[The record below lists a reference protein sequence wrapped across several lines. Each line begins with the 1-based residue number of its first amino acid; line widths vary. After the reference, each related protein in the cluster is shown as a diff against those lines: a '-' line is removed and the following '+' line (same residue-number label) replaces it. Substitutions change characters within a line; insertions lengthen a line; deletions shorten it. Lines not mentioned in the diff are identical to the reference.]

1 MEDTHQPSISFCVE
15 CRDQEA
21 SIFCEQ
27 CDEDFCEV
35 CHGMLHRTGNRRK
48 HTAKN
53 LKVSTAPITSQTTMT
68 EADTKPSTS
77 DNTSSKE
84 PSMKNGA
91 SSSTVSTLTLDGTI
105 INGNGATFGEWMTK
119 RAKHVPL
126 RLDAQERGMLRL
138 LEAALNVS
146 EYTDR
151 IDIIS
156 YSNKAKRIVLQI
168 KDICDIIS
176 GLLVSGDYKLGAR
189 LFAEQSIKENE
200 AFFQRVFEVGRRYKI
215 MNPEKMRSNY
225 GKLMYMLMD
234 SVIPE
239 VEAALGFSCVIPI
252 KTVYDFLKENECVEV
267 LHDDNIALAT
277 REIAP
282 EYKTREQVQDEIQR
296 KQLAIESLCKQYSN
310 DRVSAQDIERCLAS
324 LSDNHAFLK
333 SNRDPCEKMM
343 KYLGK
348 YYHPSKSESGYSLA
362 IMAGRHGHRL
372 THTHSSQYSYVHQ
385 SLTLWREIVHDM
397 FMLWHLSDEDLT
409 SSMNPYR
416 LTNTGQ
422 GLQRIQPCSQVSRAM
437 HKILHRAQKKCGS
450 WVGSSVIHLGDRN
463 VPNAFMFI
471 DKYNQVARILSPIV
485 STLDKLDTVVKED
498 EELARYIN
506 TMYGSVDQC
515 RKDILHDFFRS
526 GFDGSGAD
534 NYFDAGSCID
544 GRLTSA
550 WNWCSQIEKKPFFPV
565 FLLTGFVGFDG
576 GGW

>member
-1 MEDTHQPSISFCVE
+1 MEQSHLPDNTTFCVE
-15 CRDQEA
+15 CRDQES

-35 CHGMLHRTGNRRK
+35 CHGMLHRTGKRRK
-48 HTAKN
+48 HTAKS
-53 LKVSTAPITSQTTMT
+53 LKPTTTPPQPSETMT
-68 EADTKPSTS
+68 TATIDT
-77 DNTSSKE
+77 DNGNTV
-84 PSMKNGA
+84 KNGK
-91 SSSTVSTLTLDGTI
+91 STSTVSSVTLDGTI
-105 INGNGATFGEWMTK
+105 INGNGGGPTFGDWMIK

-200 AFFQRVFEVGRRYKI
+200 EFFQRVFEVGRRYKI

-239 VEAALGFSCVIPI
+239 VETILGFRCVVPI
-252 KTVYDFLKENECVEV
+252 KTVYDFLKQSECVDV
-267 LHDDNIALAT
+267 LHDENIALAT
-277 REIAP
+277 REVST
-282 EYKTREQVQDEIQR
+282 EFKTREQVQDEVQR
-296 KQLAIESLCKQYSN
+296 KRAAIDALCKQYSN
-310 DRVSAQDIERCLAS
+310 DQISAQDIERCLSS

-333 SNRDPCEKMM
+333 SNRDPCEKML

-348 YYHPSKSESGYSLA
+348 FYQPSKSESGYSLA

-372 THTHSSQYSYVHQ
+372 THSHSSQYSYVHQ

-397 FMLWHLSDEDLT
+397 FMLWHLSDEDLI
-409 SSMNPYR
+409 SSCNPYR

-437 HKILHRAQKKCGS
+437 HKILHRAQNKSGS
-450 WVGSSVIHLGDRN
+450 WVGSSVIHLGDRD

-471 DKYNQVARILSPIV
+471 DKYNQVARILAPIV

-498 EELARYIN
+498 AELAHYIDSI
-506 TMYGSVDQC
+506 YGGVDQC
-515 RKDILHDFFRS
+515 RKDILHDFFRF

-534 NYFDAGSCID
+534 NYFDAGS
-544 GRLTSA
+544 
-550 WNWCSQIEKKPFFPV
+550 WCSQIEKKKFFPV

>member
-1 MEDTHQPSISFCVE
+1 MSWD
-15 CRDQEA
+15 A
-21 SIFCEQ
+21 
-27 CDEDFCEV
+27 
-35 CHGMLHRTGNRRK
+35 HRTGKRRK
-48 HTAKN
+48 HTAKS
-53 LKVSTAPITSQTTMT
+53 LKPTIVPPQPSETMT
-68 EADTKPSTS
+68 TATTNTDNVNGTEANAPTTENGEAPV
-77 DNTSSKE
+77 
-84 PSMKNGA
+84 KNGK
-91 SSSTVSTLTLDGTI
+91 STSTVSSVTLDGTI
-105 INGNGATFGEWMTK
+105 INGSGGGPTFGDWMIK

-200 AFFQRVFEVGRRYKI
+200 EFFQRVFEVGRRYKI

-239 VEAALGFSCVIPI
+239 VETILGFRCVVPI
-252 KTVYDFLKENECVEV
+252 KTVYDFLKQSECVGV
-267 LHDDNIALAT
+267 LHDENIALAT
-277 REIAP
+277 REVST
-282 EYKTREQVQDEIQR
+282 EFKTREQVQDEVQR
-296 KQLAIESLCKQYSN
+296 KRAAMDALCKQYSN
-310 DRVSAQDIERCLAS
+310 DQISAQDIERCLSS

-333 SNRDPCEKMM
+333 SNRDPCEKML

-348 YYHPSKSESGYSLA
+348 YYQPSKSESGYSLA

-372 THTHSSQYSYVHQ
+372 THSHSSQYSYVHQ

-397 FMLWHLSDEDLT
+397 FMLWHLSDEDLI
-409 SSMNPYR
+409 SSCNPYR

-437 HKILHRAQKKCGS
+437 HKILHRAQNKSGS
-450 WVGSSVIHLGDRN
+450 WVGSSVIHLGDRD

-485 STLDKLDTVVKED
+485 SALDKLDTVVKED
-498 EELARYIN
+498 AELAHYIDSI
-506 TMYGSVDQC
+506 YGGVDQC
-515 RKDILHDFFRS
+515 RKDILHDFFRF

-550 WNWCSQIEKKPFFPV
+550 WNWCSQIEKKKFFPV

>member
-1 MEDTHQPSISFCVE
+1 METTQETVNPTSTTSFCVE

-35 CHGMLHRTGNRRK
+35 CHGMLHRTGKRRK

-53 LKVSTAPITSQTTMT
+53 LKVAPPPSSTSV
-68 EADTKPSTS
+68 ADTSSINGLESTLKS
-77 DNTSSKE
+77 DK
-84 PSMKNGA
+84 
-91 SSSTVSTLTLDGTI
+91 SSSTTSAMTLDGTI
-105 INGNGATFGEWMTK
+105 INGSSGPTFGDWMIK

-126 RLDAQERGMLRL
+126 RLDTQERGMLRL

-151 IDIIS
+151 IDILS
-156 YSNKAKRIVLQI
+156 YSNKAKRIVGQI

-200 AFFQRVFEVGRRYKI
+200 VFFQRVFEVGRRYKI

-239 VEAALGFSCVIPI
+239 VEMALGFNCVIPI
-252 KTVYDFLKENECVEV
+252 KTVYDFLKENGGMDL

-277 REIAP
+277 REISP
-282 EYKTREQVQDEIQR
+282 EFKSNEQVQEEIQR
-296 KQLAIESLCKQYSN
+296 KKAAIQALCNHYST
-310 DRVSAQDIERCLAS
+310 DRISTQDIERCLSS

-333 SNRDPCEKMM
+333 SNRDPCEKML
-343 KYLGK
+343 KYLAK
-348 YYHPSKSESGYSLA
+348 YYQPGKSESNYSLA

-372 THTHSSQYSYVHQ
+372 THSHSSQYNYVYQ

-409 SSMNPYR
+409 CSMNPYR

-422 GLQRIQPCSQVSRAM
+422 GLQRIQPCSQVSKAM
-437 HKILHRAQKKCGS
+437 HRILHRAQTKSGS
-450 WVGSSVIHLGDRN
+450 WVGSSVIHLGDRD

-471 DKYNQVARILSPIV
+471 DKYNQVARILAPIV
-485 STLDKLDTVVKED
+485 STLDKLDSVVKED
-498 EELARYIN
+498 EELSNYI
-506 TMYGSVDQC
+506 TTIYGGVDQC
-515 RKDILHDFFRS
+515 RKDILHDFFRF

-534 NYFDAGSCID
+534 NYFDAGS
-544 GRLTSA
+544 
-550 WNWCSQIEKKPFFPV
+550 WCSQIEKKKFFPV
-565 FLLTGFVGFDG
+565 FLLTGFIGFDG
-576 GGW
+576 GSW

>member
-1 MEDTHQPSISFCVE
+1 MATNIHQPSIDFCVE

-21 SIFCEQ
+21 AIFCEQ

-53 LKVSTAPITSQTTMT
+53 LNISSNKIATATM
-68 EADTKPSTS
+68 
-77 DNTSSKE
+77 DNDNRGHDLDELTDSNLNMQI
-84 PSMKNGA
+84 PVKNVLP
-91 SSSTVSTLTLDGTI
+91 SSTTSTLSLDGTI
-105 INGNGATFGEWMTK
+105 IHGSGAAFGEWMTK

-126 RLDAQERGMLRL
+126 RLDTQERSMLRL
-138 LEAALNVS
+138 LDAALNVS

-156 YSNKAKRIVLQI
+156 YSNKSRRIVLQI
-168 KDICDIIS
+168 EDICNIIS
-176 GLLVSGDYKLGAR
+176 GLLVSGDYKLGSR
-189 LFAEQSIKENE
+189 LFAEQSIKENGE
-200 AFFQRVFEVGRRYKI
+200 FFQRVFEVGRRYKI
-215 MNPEKMRSNY
+215 MNPEKMRSTF

-239 VEAALGFSCVIPI
+239 VERALGFSCVIPI
-252 KTVYDFLKENECVEV
+252 KTVYGFLKERECIEL

-277 REIAP
+277 RDVSSD
-282 EYKTREQVQDEIQR
+282 YKTREQIQGEVQR
-296 KQLAIESLCKQYSN
+296 KRLAIENLCLKYSN
-310 DRVSAQDIERCLAS
+310 ERISSKDIERCLAS

-333 SNRDPCEKMM
+333 SNRDPCEKML
-343 KYLGK
+343 KYLSK
-348 YYHPSKSESGYSLA
+348 YFNPSKAENGYSLA
-362 IMAGRHGHRL
+362 IMAGRNGHRL

-385 SLTLWREIVHDM
+385 SFTLWREIVHEM
-397 FMLWHLSDEDLT
+397 FMLWHLTDEDLT
-409 SSMNPYR
+409 SSMNPYK

-422 GLQRIQPCSQVSRAM
+422 GLQRIQSCSQVSRAM
-437 HKILHRAQKKCGS
+437 HKILHHTQKKCGS

-498 EELARYIN
+498 GELAQYID
-506 TMYGSVDQC
+506 TIYGSVDQC
-515 RKDILHDFFRS
+515 RKDILHDFFRF

-534 NYFDAGSCID
+534 NYFDAGS
-544 GRLTSA
+544 
-550 WNWCSQIEKKPFFPV
+550 WCSQIEKKKFFPV
-565 FLLTGFVGFDG
+565 FLLTGFTGFDG